1 MTIRYGSV
9 VRQNLIVFW
18 VEACYYN
25 KYIWES
31 VYSLRGSVSFDR
43 T

>member
-25 KYIWES
+25 KYIS
-31 VYSLRGSVSFDR
+31 MR
-43 T
+43 